1 MRYFMVLMLTLAL
14 LLFFITGCGKVNWQ
28 EKADAFL
35 AKYLDEYAKLEL
47 VYTTISWKASNTG
60 AAEDFAASATAEIDL
75 RKLHSDPQRYK
86 ELTDILAHAGELQPL
101 TLRSLKVAE
110 LAFKGNQLSPEMIE
124 KLSKGASDIQQTFNT
139 FRGKIDGQ
147 EYSNNELLEMLA
159 KSTDS
164 AERQKTWEALK
175 QTGEA
180 VAPKL
185 IALAKVRNEA
195 AVTLGFKNYWD
206 MQVRL
211 QEHDPDQL
219 VAIFAELEK
228 TTDEPFRQMKAKLD
242 SEIAPKFK
250 VKAEAM
256 MPWHYDN
263 PFFQDAPP
271 SDKLNLDDFYKDK
284 PKEEIIQLA
293 QKLYGDIDLQ
303 TGDIVSRSDLYE
315 RPGKD
320 QHAFSTSI
328 DRKGDCRILVNIK
341 PTAEW
346 MDTCLHELGHAVYS
360 KYHDFTM
367 PFNLRDAAHAF
378 TTEGIAQLF
387 GALSKNPTWIVAYAG
402 IDPEKVKLA
411 EGNILEQ
418 RRREQLIFARWGL
431 VMLNFEKALY
441 ENPDQ
446 DLNKLWYDY
455 VERFQLLTR
464 PQDRNLAD
472 WAAKPHFTI
481 APVYYH
487 NYILGELFA
496 AQLRATLVKLA
507 NHQGPTFTMNYGAHK
522 EFGDFLKK
530 KVFEPG
536 ASYAWPEFVKN
547 ATGEPLTAQYFAGE
561 LK

>member
-1 MRYFMVLMLTLAL
+1 MKHILVVILTLGL
-14 LLFFITGCGKVNWQ
+14 VVVFFNGCCKTNWQ
-28 EKADAFL
+28 EKADTFL
-35 AKYLDEYAKLEL
+35 AKYLDEFAKLEL
-47 VYTTISWKASNTG
+47 VLTTTSWKASNTG
-60 AAEDFAASATAEIDL
+60 AKEDFDAAAAAEIAM
-75 RKLHSDPQRYK
+75 RKQHSSKERYA
-86 ELTDILAHAGELQPL
+86 ELEEILSHACELKPL

-110 LAFKGNQLSPEMIE
+110 LAFKGNQLPADMLE
-124 KLSKGASDIQQTFNT
+124 KLSNGSADIQQTFNT
-139 FRGKIDGQ
+139 FRGKIDGK
-147 EYSNNELLEMLA
+147 EYSNNELLETLA

-164 AERQKTWEALK
+164 KKRQQTWEALK
-175 QTGEA
+175 QVGEA

-195 AVTLGFKNYWD
+195 AKTLGYKNYWD

-219 VAIFAELEK
+219 SAIFAELEK
-228 TTDEPFRQMKAKLD
+228 TTDEPFRAMKTKLD
-242 SEIAPKFK
+242 GELAARFK
-250 VKAEAM
+250 IKPAEM

-263 PFFQDAPP
+263 PFFQEAPP
-271 SDKLNLDDFYKDK
+271 SDKINLDDFYRDK
-284 PKEEIIQLA
+284 PKEEIITLA
-293 QKLYGDIDLQ
+293 QKFYSNIGLATD
-303 TGDIVSRSDLYE
+303 DIVARSDLYE

-320 QHAFSTSI
+320 QHAFSTAI

-341 PTAEW
+341 PTVEW

-360 KYHDFTM
+360 KNHDFTL
-367 PFNLRDAAHAF
+367 PFNLRDSAHAL

-387 GALSKNPTWIVAYAG
+387 GALSKNPTWIATYTGANP
-402 IDPEKVKLA
+402 DKVMKQEA
-411 EGNILEQ
+411 AVREQ
-418 RRREQLIFARWGL
+418 RRREQLIFARWSL
-431 VMLNFEKALY
+431 VMFYFEKALY

-446 DLNKLWYDY
+446 DLNTLWYDL
-455 VERFQLLTR
+455 VERFQLLKR
-464 PQDRNLAD
+464 PTDRNLAD

-507 NHQGPTFTMNYGAHK
+507 NHQGPAYTMDYGAHK

-536 ASYAWPEFVKN
+536 MTYPWPEFVKN
-547 ATGEPLTAQYFAGE
+547 ATGEPLTAQYFASE

>member
-1 MRYFMVLMLTLAL
+1 MKYFVVLMLTVAL
-14 LLFFITGCGKVNWQ
+14 VLLFINGCGKVNWQ

-75 RKLHSDPQRYK
+75 RKLHSDAQRYK

-101 TLRSLKVAE
+101 TLRALKVAD
-110 LAFKGNQLSPEMIE
+110 LAFKGNQLAPEMIE
-124 KLSKGASDIQQTFNT
+124 KLSKGASDIQQAFNT
-139 FRGKIDGQ
+139 FRGKIDDK

-164 AERQKTWEALK
+164 TERQKTWEALK
-175 QTGEA
+175 QVGEA

-195 AVTLGFKNYWD
+195 AKTLGFKNYWD

-271 SDKLNLDDFYKDK
+271 SDKLNMDDFYKDK

-293 QKLYGDIDLQ
+293 QKLYSDIGLATD
-303 TGDIVSRSDLYE
+303 DIVSRSDLYE

-328 DRKGDCRILVNIK
+328 DRQGDCRILVNIK
-341 PTAEW
+341 PTTEW

-360 KYHDFTM
+360 KNHDFTM

-402 IDPEKVKLA
+402 IDPEKVKPA

-455 VERFQLLTR
+455 VERFQSLTR
-464 PQDRNLAD
+464 PKDRNLAD

-507 NHQGPTFTMNYGAHK
+507 NHQGPTFTLNYGAHK